1 MLVILSDS
9 LCDTDL
15 RAPLSDRVRD
25 AVCNLGLAHHEG
37 RHLISVSHALR
48 KRLCALKELGDRE
61 RRAFQRN
68 SWDLD
73 LTNQLRGEVSA
84 YALVHPLGTPARVEI
99 PADPGPRRPIVF
111 QVDLSYFAT
120 SLRAQACQLV
130 GEDARDADFYHR
142 LGDAYRTKYRRDTR
156 YAMQGIDG
164 GGGKTGA
171 TFHTHARRGITVCVV
186 DTDRTSADAPF
197 KPTAAGVL
205 EHRARLHAEGLIADA
220 HPLPCHELENLLPAQ
235 LVLDVAPDGQEG
247 ERARLHR
254 DSLGRVDYIDLKPW
268 ISKQLHAW
276 VAERPPT
283 AAKLAEYCFSQ
294 GSHPYLAE
302 LGALLWSWGIAP
314 PEGKARV

>member
-1 MLVILSDS
+1 MLVVLSDL

-15 RAPLSDRVRD
+15 RAPLSDLVRD
-25 AVCNLGLAHHEG
+25 AVCNIGLAHHEA
-37 RHLISVSHALR
+37 RHLIFVSHALR
-48 KRLCALKELGDRE
+48 KCLCALKELGDRE
-61 RRAFQRN
+61 RGAFQRT
-68 SWDLD
+68 SWDLG
-73 LTNQLRGEVSA
+73 LARQLRSEVSG
-84 YALVHPLGTPARVEI
+84 YAVVHPLGTPARVEI
-99 PADPGPRRPIVF
+99 PADPGPGRPIVF
-111 QVDLSYFAT
+111 HVDLSYFKT

-130 GEDARDADFYHR
+130 GEDLRDAEFYHR
-142 LGDAYRTKYRRDTR
+142 LGDAYRTRYRRDTR

-164 GGGKTGA
+164 GGGKTGV
-171 TFHTHARRGITVCVV
+171 TFHTHAHRGITVCIV
-186 DTDRTSADAPF
+186 DTDSTSADAPL
-197 KPTAAGVL
+197 KPTASGVL
-205 EHRARLHAEGLIADA
+205 EHRALIHTEGLIADA

-235 LVLDVAPDGQEG
+235 LVLDLAPDGQEG

-254 DSLGRVDYIDLKPW
+254 DSLGRVDYVDLKLL

-283 AAKLAEYCFSQ
+283 AAKLAEYCFAQ